1 MSKDVSRIR
10 QAGDIIKKSNHL
22 YNQDPE
28 VPPMREKRGGVIQRK
43 DIPTLSPH
51 SCGGE
56 SRGEKEGE

>member
-22 YNQDPE
+22 QSGPRGAANE
-28 VPPMREKRGGVIQRK
+28 REKGGCVIQGE

>member
-10 QAGDIIKKSNHL
+10 QAGDIIKKVTI

-28 VPPMREKRGGVIQRK
+28 VPPMREKRGGVIQGE

-51 SCGGE
+51 SCEGE

>member
-22 YNQDPE
+22 QSGPRGAANE
-28 VPPMREKRGGVIQRK
+28 RERGGVIQGK

-56 SRGEKEGE
+56 SREEKEGE